1 MQVGSCKGEST
12 VGFGKWAIMS
22 EDRGDLSEHWI
33 QPEEDQPEGL
43 QCSICGSSE
52 GVQQYINCG
61 EVALLCDRHS
71 VGVSASAESI
81 YWRRKSSSESE
92 SNN

>member
-1 MQVGSCKGEST
+1 
-12 VGFGKWAIMS
+12 MS
-22 EDRGDLSEHWI
+22 EDRGDLSENLT
-33 QPEEDQPEGL
+33 QPPEDQPEGL

-71 VGVSASAESI
+71 VGVSLAAESI
-81 YWRRKSSSESE
+81 YRRRKSSSESE

>member
-1 MQVGSCKGEST
+1 MQVGSCKDQST

-52 GVQQYINCG
+52 GVQQYTNCG

>member
-1 MQVGSCKGEST
+1 
-12 VGFGKWAIMS
+12 MS
-22 EDRGDLSEHWI
+22 EDRGDFSEDLTH
-33 QPEEDQPEGL
+33 PPEDQPEGL

-52 GVQQYINCG
+52 GVQQYHNCG

-81 YWRRKSSSESE
+81 YRRRKSSSESE